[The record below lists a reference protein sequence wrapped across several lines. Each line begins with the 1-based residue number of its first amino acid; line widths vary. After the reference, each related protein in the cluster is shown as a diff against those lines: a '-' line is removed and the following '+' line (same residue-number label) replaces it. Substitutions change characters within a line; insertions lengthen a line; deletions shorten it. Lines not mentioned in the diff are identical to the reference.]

1 MSRHVAP
8 ALLAVALAAGC
19 LPATPRSTVRLI
31 DGEPQ
36 DSAFVSPGAYHH
48 YIEGEIALLQGDSSV
63 AAEHFQ
69 AALTYDPESAYIH
82 FRLAEIHGRAGR
94 LKEAHAELDGALR
107 LRPGFAD
114 ALVLRGK
121 LYWLVGD
128 APRAGAALE
137 LCIAAN
143 PDQPA
148 AYLVQAGVLEQTSRV
163 AEARRVLEQLTKR
176 VARDADGHAA
186 LAFLCLRQVDYGCA
200 ARHLGAVLQ
209 SRADLE
215 TLVRLA
221 HVHRS
226 EGHLQEA
233 IKLLRE
239 AFDRSGGQLA
249 VASTLAEVLLQAG
262 ETQAIDDLL
271 SILESATD
279 EGPERLVQLVE
290 LCVEAERPARGLALA
305 DGQAKQEDS
314 AALQIAR
321 AEALAKL
328 GRGQEAKQALR
339 RLLEGPQGHAAA
351 VRLARLLQRE
361 GALSEASDVL
371 RQALTRHGH
380 HDGVAL
386 ALSLALSRQG
396 KADPSVQVVRD
407 ALLGRPESR
416 ELRFGLGAALERVG
430 RWREAIAVMRQLLA
444 KNSKDASAHNFIGY
458 TQVEHGVEL
467 KEAERSIR
475 QALYHTPGEG
485 YIMDSLGWLYF
496 RQGRLTE
503 AQRVLRVAC
512 RLAPREAEVL
522 GHLAEVTAALKDL
535 GGALQ
540 LLRRALALS
549 DDPKLTARFRQ
560 RLNELEKGRVG
571 TRW

>member
-1 MSRHVAP
+1 
-8 ALLAVALAAGC
+8 
-19 LPATPRSTVRLI
+19 
-31 DGEPQ
+31 
-36 DSAFVSPGAYHH
+36 
-48 YIEGEIALLQGDSSV
+48 
-63 AAEHFQ
+63 
-69 AALTYDPESAYIH
+69 
-82 FRLAEIHGRAGR
+82 
-94 LKEAHAELDGALR
+94 
-107 LRPGFAD
+107 
-114 ALVLRGK
+114 
-121 LYWLVGD
+121 VGD
-128 APRAGAALE
+128 APRAVAALQQ
-137 LCIAAN
+137 CVAAN

-148 AYLVQAGVLEQTSRV
+148 AYLVQAGILEQTSR
-163 AEARRVLEQLTKR
+163 ATEARRVLEQLTAR
-176 VARDADGHAA
+176 VARDADGQAA
-186 LAFLCLRQVDYGCA
+186 LALLCLRQVDYGCA
-200 ARHLGAVLQ
+200 ARHLAAVLQ
-209 SRADLE
+209 SRADVE

-249 VASTLAEVLLQAG
+249 VASTMVEVLLQAG

-271 SILESATD
+271 SVLESASDD
-279 EGPERLVQLVE
+279 EGPERVVELVE

-305 DGQAKQEDS
+305 DGQARQQDS

-328 GRGQEAKQALR
+328 GRGREAKQTLR
-339 RLLEGPQGHAAA
+339 GLLDGPQGHAAA
-351 VRLARLLQRE
+351 VRLSRLLQRE
-361 GALSEASDVL
+361 GAVSEASDVL

-380 HDGVAL
+380 HDGVVL
-386 ALSLALSRQG
+386 ALSLALGRQG

-407 ALLGRPESR
+407 ALVGRPESR

-512 RLAPREAEVL
+512 RLAPKEAEVL

-540 LLRRALALS
+540 LLRRALPLS
-549 DDPKLTARFRQ
+549 DDPKLTARLRQ
-560 RLNELEKGRVG
+560 RLNELEKARVG